1 VTLTQLAM
9 RNTWR
14 NKRRSILTVLS
25 LTFSFLLL
33 TLMIIVWRS
42 FYVDPWTANGAL
54 RMVCRHRVSLFVP
67 MPSYYREKIR
77 MVPSVADV
85 VPLNRFDGTY
95 KDERSFL
102 QMGTDPEEFLKVY
115 QEYDIPPDQV
125 AAWQQDPVGAIVDS
139 GLAKSLDWKLG
150 DRIVIQG
157 VKFPLDLDLT
167 IRGIFRS
174 PLPIPVVYFNW
185 KYVETKIRR
194 GKDEVFLISADSIEH
209 VAQITVAVDDMF
221 RNSPA
226 PTRTEAEQAF
236 DMDAVAMFGNV
247 KGFILSI
254 SVAVLFATLLV
265 SMTTVAMSIRE
276 RTREVAVLRAMGFMP
291 NMIIALFVGEA
302 VTLCLLGWLL
312 AGIAAHGLVHMIV
325 HLNAPLAIF
334 VKIKAITLAASF
346 ALALAVGVLS
356 AIIPSYRI
364 SHVSIVQGLRHIG

>member
-14 NKRRSILTVLS
+14 NKRRSFLTILS

-33 TLMIIVWRS
+33 TFMMTIWRS
-42 FYVDPWTANGAL
+42 FYIDPWTANGAL
-54 RMVCRHRVSLFVP
+54 RMVCRHRVSFFVS

-77 MVPSVADV
+77 TVADVANV
-85 VPLNRFDGTY
+85 VPLNRFDGMY
-95 KDERSFL
+95 KDENAFI
-102 QMGTDPEEFLKVY
+102 QIGTDPEDFLKVY
-115 QEYDIPPDQV
+115 QEYDIPADQV
-125 AAWQQDPVGAIVDS
+125 AAWQQDPAGAIVDS
-139 GLAKSLDWKLG
+139 GLAKGFGWKLG

-157 VKFPLDLDLT
+157 VKFPLDLELT

-194 GKDEVFLISADSIEH
+194 GKDEIFLISADSIGH
-209 VAQITVAVDDMF
+209 VAGITVAVDDMF

-247 KGFILSI
+247 KAFILSI
-254 SVAVLFATLLV
+254 CLAVLFATLLV
-265 SMTTVAMSIRE
+265 SATTVAMSIRE

-291 NMIIALFVGEA
+291 NTIVALFVGEA
-302 VTLCLLGWLL
+302 VTLCLAGWLL
-312 AGIAAHGLVHMIV
+312 AAVAAHGLVHMIV
-325 HLNAPLAIF
+325 HSAAPLAIF
-334 VKIKAITLAASF
+334 LKIKPLNLVAS
-346 ALALAVGVLS
+346 LLLAVTVSVLS
-356 AIIPSYRI
+356 TIIPSYRA
-364 SHVSIVQGLRHIG
+364 SHMNIVQGLRHIG